1 MSILAVIQSQLLQTL
16 FKELDLA
23 SLENGA
29 EVEARVV
36 STTSDGKATLAIGG
50 KEITANFQNTAALA
64 ETLIPGAR
72 IGLKVDTSEGVAR
85 LVLSEKQPGTSE
97 APKQTVATILSDGG
111 AKSTPLGAAVET
123 SATRTRPVLEIL
135 NYLEPEVA
143 AKAEAILSAP
153 NPRTVLLQS
162 VIKAVLKQD
171 GLPTILA
178 DIEALLT
185 PPGGGA
191 NGTTVARGE
200 PAPQARLLPA
210 PLFEAVAAVFSKQLE
225 GDAPILPEDIRQSL
239 KQSGLF
245 FEANLA
251 KGQVPTPQ
259 TDAKAALIALRQAVD
274 KFILNTSAEETV
286 ATSPAPPRDAGPRR
300 ETVAPPRRDGLPL
313 PQQSVS
319 SSISQTTSTRNAVTI
334 VAAHADQAI
343 ERIKLQQFASL
354 PPSPDNPVAN
364 STSRTNA
371 PVWVF
376 EIPIRFPD
384 ETSVAGFRIEQDREA
399 RKAAAHKV
407 WRINFALDTAELGAV
422 HGSIGLR
429 GTEISISLIAERAET
444 ASIFRQGAPQL
455 RERLGATNF
464 EITDLS
470 ILSGKPRQTPLQ
482 TGYFVDS
489 AA

>member
-50 KEITANFQNTAALA
+50 REITANFQNTAALA

-72 IGLKVDTSEGVAR
+72 IGLKVDTSEGEAR
-85 LVLSEKQPGTSE
+85 LVLSEKQPGTD
-97 APKQTVATILSDGG
+97 APKQTVATIISDAG
-111 AKSTPLGAAVET
+111 AKSTPLGAAIET
-123 SATRTRPVLEIL
+123 SATRTRPAVEIL
-135 NYLEPEVA
+135 RYLEPEVA
-143 AKAEAILSAP
+143 AKTEAILSAP

-162 VIKAVLKQD
+162 VINAVLKQD
-171 GLPTILA
+171 GLPTVLA

-185 PPGGGA
+185 PPDRSDA
-191 NGTTVARGE
+191 GTASAFGE
-200 PAPQARLLPA
+200 PAPQTRLLPA

-225 GDAPILPEDIRQSL
+225 GGAPILPEDIRQSL

-245 FEANLA
+245 FEASLA

-274 KFILNTSAEETV
+274 TFILSTSADETV
-286 ATSPAPPRDAGPRR
+286 AASPALPRDDGSRR

-319 SSISQTTSTRNAVTI
+319 SSISHATNTRDAVAI

-364 STSRTNA
+364 ATPRTNA

-399 RKAAAHKV
+399 RKGAAHKV

-455 RERLGATNF
+455 RKTLGASNF

-470 ILSGKPRQTPLQ
+470 ILSGKPRPAPLQ